1 MSFSSSSF
9 RWSSGG
15 SMRAGSMYGGAGGD
29 GVRISSSSASRLF
42 SAAGTCI
49 GEGSDM
55 SGGGVDSPV
64 VGNEKFCMQNLN
76 NRLATYLVK
85 VHALEKANADL
96 ELKIHQFLEAKTSP
110 TARDYNSSLVTIGD
124 LQFKDAIR
132 TNGAVRLS
140 VDNAT
145 FAAEDFRMKYVT
157 ELSIRQSVEEDIAGL
172 RRALEELNMTKKD
185 LGMLTEG
192 LGEEL
197 VFLKKKHEVELL
209 AMCSKMSGQVKVE
222 VDAAPQADLSKV
234 MAEIREHYEA
244 VAAMHNR
251 DLEDWFHAKR
261 EALNNE
267 VVSQTTVLQT
277 SQPEISEVKRA
288 RRSLEIE
295 LQSTLSMKSSL
306 ENTLAETKNRYSMQ
320 LLGYQRQVTSLEE
333 QLQQLRADLER
344 QGQEYRML
352 LDIKTRL
359 EMEISEYRRLLDGEA
374 SRLSKTSQFYSILI

>member
-1 MSFSSSSF
+1 
-9 RWSSGG
+9 
-15 SMRAGSMYGGAGGD
+15 
-29 GVRISSSSASRLF
+29 
-42 SAAGTCI
+42 
-49 GEGSDM
+49 M
-55 SGGGVDSPV
+55 SGGAPV
-64 VGNEKFCMQNLN
+64 RGQN
-76 NRLATYLVK
+76 RVAYTLV
-85 VHALEKANADL
+85 
-96 ELKIHQFLEAKTSP
+96 Q
-110 TARDYNSSLVTIGD
+110 
-124 LQFKDAIR
+124 
-132 TNGAVRLS
+132 
-140 VDNAT
+140 
-145 FAAEDFRMKYVT
+145 M
-157 ELSIRQSVEEDIAGL
+157 EEDIAGL

-374 SRLSKTSQFYSILI
+374 SRASSSSSATATKVITVVEHVVDGKGLSSTQSSASSFTRH